1 MTRAE
6 LAKIFN
12 EVDETFSESEIY
24 KAVLDDLK
32 AELATGK
39 HPAEL
44 VLFDGAFELS
54 KRFMFEVMSKV
65 VCGDLSDGQQESRQA
80 DSDSKAT
87 S

>member
-65 VCGDLSDGQQESRQA
+65 VCGDLSDVQQGNRQGELNHRF
-80 DSDSKAT
+80 
-87 S
+87 

>member
-12 EVDETFSESEIY
+12 EVDETFSKSEIY

-32 AELATGK
+32 AELAAGK
-39 HPAEL
+39 HPSEL

-54 KRFMFEVMSKV
+54 KRFMFEIMSKV
-65 VCGDLSDGQQESRQA
+65 VCAESSDVQQGNRQGESNHRF
-80 DSDSKAT
+80 
-87 S
+87 